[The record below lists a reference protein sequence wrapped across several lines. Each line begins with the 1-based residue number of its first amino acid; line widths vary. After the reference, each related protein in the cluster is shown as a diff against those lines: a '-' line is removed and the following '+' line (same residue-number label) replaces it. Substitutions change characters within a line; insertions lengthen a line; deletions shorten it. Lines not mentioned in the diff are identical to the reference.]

1 MDPPCIGHYR
11 EYSQGSYK
19 SLYFVFLS
27 LVECGNCLT
36 YQNSVNQINTST
48 LCSYIVIAIF
58 SCFSL
63 LTGIESESVYPL
75 SFTYTFI
82 FRERLSEKNVHATI
96 PNAIWDMTNTLF
108 LATLAVKPTFV
119 AFL

>member
-1 MDPPCIGHYR
+1 MDPPWISHYR

-19 SLYFVFLS
+19 SLYFVVLS

-36 YQNSVNQINTST
+36 YQNSANHINTST
-48 LCSYIVIAIF
+48 WCSYIMIAIF

-75 SFTYTFI
+75 SFTYTVI
-82 FRERLSEKNVHATI
+82 SRLSEKNVHATI
-96 PNAIWDMTNTLF
+96 PNAIWDMISTLF
-108 LATLAVKPTFV
+108 LATVAVEPTFV